1 MNLQKYQKTVVYAI
15 LIGQLPYCYY
25 RVIDFHGFN
34 STFLPTPSELGR
46 IFSCWVFKD
55 LRNQS
60 EPFCLG
66 LEKYNRVIWWLIEG
80 HLDVLGWGRW
90 IMKKWH
96 YRLLD
101 KLSEAH
107 VSFPSKPHL
116 EVTHTLF
123 KWKPCWK
130 PPLGTAVP
138 ICVEVLWTSSMV
150 INLCLG
156 EGVWGLERSF
166 RAK

>member
-25 RVIDFHGFN
+25 RVIDFNGFN

-66 LEKYNRVIWWLIEG
+66 LEKYNRVI
-80 HLDVLGWGRW
+80 
-90 IMKKWH
+90 
-96 YRLLD
+96 
-101 KLSEAH
+101 
-107 VSFPSKPHL
+107 
-116 EVTHTLF
+116 
-123 KWKPCWK
+123 
-130 PPLGTAVP
+130 
-138 ICVEVLWTSSMV
+138 
-150 INLCLG
+150 
-156 EGVWGLERSF
+156 
-166 RAK
+166 